1 MKSKNNQN
9 LSATDFDF
17 QKLYEEA
24 VSKLNPRVYSPF
36 LESGSVAAAI
46 LSEQGN
52 VYTGVCIDTAASLG
66 MCAERNAVAN
76 MLTNGEN
83 RILKLV
89 CVNEK
94 RKLLLPC
101 GACRELLMQ
110 LDKSS
115 PDIQILT
122 DLDGMK
128 TVTLGELVPLWWGNN
143 IRK

>member
-1 MKSKNNQN
+1 MKRKSNQN
-9 LSATDFDF
+9 ISVPECDFET
-17 QKLYEEA
+17 LYQEA
-24 VSKLNPRVYSPF
+24 VSKLNPRVCSPF
-36 LESGSVAAAI
+36 LEAGSVSAAI
-46 LSEQGN
+46 LTEKGN

-94 RKLLLPC
+94 RKILLPC

-115 PDIQILT
+115 LDIQILT
-122 DLDGMK
+122 DLDAMK
-128 TVTLGELVPLWWGNN
+128 TVTLGELVPLWWGNT
-143 IRK
+143 IWK

>member
-24 VSKLNPRVYSPF
+24 VSKLNPRVYSSF
-36 LESGSVAAAI
+36 LEAGSVAAAI

-83 RILKLV
+83 QILKLV

-122 DLDGMK
+122 DLDEMK
-128 TVTLGELVPLWWGNN
+128 IVTLGELVPLWWGNN

>member
-1 MKSKNNQN
+1 MKRKNIQN
-9 LSATDFDF
+9 ISVNECGFET
-17 QKLYEEA
+17 LYKEA
-24 VSKLNPRVYSPF
+24 VSKLNPRVCSPF
-36 LESGSVAAAI
+36 LELGSVSAAI
-46 LSEQGN
+46 LTEKGN
-52 VYTGVCIDTAASLG
+52 IYTGVCIDTAASLG

-101 GACRELLMQ
+101 CACRELLMQ

-122 DLDGMK
+122 DLDGTK
-128 TVTLGELVPLWWGNN
+128 TVTLGELVPLWWGNAVW
-143 IRK
+143 K